1 MCKNHIEPTKTID
14 EQFQAFILQGLH
26 INDFSRAEA
35 ILLDVNYYRPG
46 AYAYNLHETPGF
58 FIPGT
63 TIEQLYMMHQFDSSF
78 VLMLLGQIIPIEL
91 KLRSVLVNVL
101 SLKHGNAAHTDI
113 SIFATDK
120 HKEFLAFPAQYYEG
134 LAKSLDQAYVSLN
147 LADYGELPLW
157 AAVETMT
164 PGMVS
169 RLYGILNSENK
180 RAISDH
186 FNCDP
191 KRLPTWLHLIT
202 TARNICAHS
211 DRIYNRHIAHKP
223 KLYPELEKYNSPFIY
238 KLLLVLKL
246 LHGNSEGFRTFVS
259 DLDLLFE
266 KYGQNIDK
274 TKLGFPKYWKSPL
287 LSPSKHGCDRV

>member
-14 EQFQAFILQGLH
+14 EQIQAFILQGLH
-26 INDFSRAEA
+26 INDVSRAEA
-35 ILLDVNYYRPG
+35 ILLDVNYYRLS

-78 VLMLLGQIIPIEL
+78 GLLLLGQIIPVEL

-113 SIFATDK
+113 SIVATDK
-120 HKEFLAFPAQYYEG
+120 HKEFLAFLAQYYEG
-134 LAKSLDQAYVSLN
+134 LAKSLDQAFVTLN

-164 PGMVS
+164 LGMVS

-180 RAISDH
+180 RAIADH
-186 FNCDP
+186 FKCDP

-211 DRIYNRHIAHKP
+211 GRIYNRHIALKP
-223 KLYPELEKYNSPFIY
+223 RLYPELEKYNNPYIY
-238 KLLLVLKL
+238 KVLLVLKL
-246 LHGNSEGFRTFVS
+246 LRSNTKETSDFIA
-259 DLDLLFE
+259 DLDILFE
-266 KYGQNIDK
+266 KYGQDIDK
-274 TKLGFPKYWKSPL
+274 AKLGFPKYWKSPL
-287 LSPSKHGCDRV
+287 LSPSPHTPNGV